1 MDNKLKVSWL
11 KGMNFEWTIEYEFS
25 KCSYVTLC
33 CWILDKIASTSFS
46 MLVSDTLPV
55 KGYAQSLISLKKRVG
70 YFTSFA
76 NKEAS
81 LTI

>member
-1 MDNKLKVSWL
+1 
-11 KGMNFEWTIEYEFS
+11 
-25 KCSYVTLC
+25 VTLC